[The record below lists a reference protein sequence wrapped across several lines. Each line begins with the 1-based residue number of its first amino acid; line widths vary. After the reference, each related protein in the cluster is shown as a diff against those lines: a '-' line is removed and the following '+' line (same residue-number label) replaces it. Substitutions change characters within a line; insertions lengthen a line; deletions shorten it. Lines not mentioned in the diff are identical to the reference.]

1 MKISVTS
8 PEHVCETCGLFVA
21 QPRHIQ
27 NACPRK
33 RADDPIFSASCCLRW
48 GPWRTSHSRL
58 GWVRWREL
66 QWLMALFCHFKSQQR
81 ALKLGTR
88 GIPVIDAFTSFY
100 PPHHPM
106 FNRVWNHEINHPFWG
121 VKYPYFWVD
130 THMTFEHSKST
141 I

>member
-1 MKISVTS
+1 MGTVANESFKAGVGEVEGIAMANGTILPLQIS
-8 PEHVCETCGLFVA
+8 A
-21 QPRHIQ
+21 
-27 NACPRK
+27 
-33 RADDPIFSASCCLRW
+33 
-48 GPWRTSHSRL
+48 
-58 GWVRWREL
+58 
-66 QWLMALFCHFKSQQR
+66 R

-130 THMTFEHSKST
+130 TH